1 MPKLY
6 SQHLEILVTRY
17 RKVMKTFDLD
27 SIIIS
32 SGHKTYYFQDD
43 YSHTF
48 HPFSGAQ
55 QWLPFSLCSDV
66 YILINEQDK
75 PLLFWPKRDDFWH
88 SDNSLPEGDW
98 SDLWQTIEARVDYDI
113 LAHLGKKHAWVG
125 PKPDHI
131 NLAFSQQTELEAAI
145 NYQKAYK
152 TDFEIDAIYQANL
165 TAAAGHKAAE
175 KAFIQGKSELAIYND
190 YLNASNQ
197 GSVNEPYPG
206 IVALN
211 QNAAILHY
219 DVKSHQSIEKSNTL
233 LIDAGANQ
241 SGYASDITRT
251 FTQDTGLFKA
261 MLDSMESL
269 QLSLCEHA
277 VAGVDFNDLHQ
288 ECVIGVAK
296 ILHEHKLCRLS
307 VEEQLEKRIP
317 QVFFPHGLG
326 HLLGLQVHD
335 LGGHQVDESG
345 KIKSPA
351 KQAPFLRLTRVLEEN
366 MVITI
371 EPGLYFIPMLLEKMI
386 AEVEDHGCDLELIES
401 LKPFGGIRIE
411 DNLVIGKTSTRNLS
425 REAFASLD

>member
-17 RKVMKTFDLD
+17 RKVMQTFDLD

-43 YSHTF
+43 YTHTF
-48 HPFSGAQ
+48 HAFSGAQ
-55 QWLPFSLCSDV
+55 QWLPFNLCSDV
-66 YILINEQDK
+66 YILLNKLDK

-98 SDLWQTIEARVDYDI
+98 SELWETIEARADYDI

-131 NLAFSQQTELEAAI
+131 NTNFDCQKALEAAI
-145 NYQKAYK
+145 NYHKAYK
-152 TDFEIDAIYQANL
+152 TDYEIEAIYQANL

-175 KAFIQGKSELAIYND
+175 DAFIQGKSELAIYHD
-190 YLNASNQ
+190 YLNASKQ
-197 GSVNEPYPG
+197 GAVNEPYPG
-206 IVALN
+206 IIALN
-211 QNAAILHY
+211 NHAAILHY
-219 DVKSHQSIEKSNTL
+219 DVKSHLAETNSQTL

-241 SGYASDITRT
+241 QGYASDITRT
-251 FTQDTGLFKA
+251 FTQDTGLFNA
-261 MLDSMESL
+261 MLNSMESL
-269 QLSLCEHA
+269 QLSLCEQA
-277 VAGVDFNDLHQ
+277 IAGMDFNDLHHK
-288 ECVIGVAK
+288 CVTGVAH
-296 ILHEHKLCRLS
+296 ILREHKLCALS
-307 VEEQLEKRIP
+307 IEEQLEKRIP

-335 LGGHQVDESG
+335 LGGHQIDESG
-345 KIKSPA
+345 TIQSPN
-351 KQAPFLRLTRVLEEN
+351 QNAPFLRLTRKLEEN

-371 EPGLYFIPMLLEKMI
+371 EPGLYFIPMLLDKMV
-386 AEVEDHGCDLELIES
+386 AEIPEHGCDLELIES

-411 DNLVIGKTSTRNLS
+411 DNLVIGKNTTRNLT
-425 REAFASLD
+425 REAFAALA

>member
-17 RKVMKTFDLD
+17 RKVMQTFDLD

-48 HPFSGAQ
+48 HAFSGAQ
-55 QWLPFSLCSDV
+55 QWLPFALSSDT
-66 YILINEQDK
+66 YIVINKEEK

-98 SDLWQTIEARVDYDI
+98 SDLWETIEARVNYDI

-131 NLAFSQQTELEAAI
+131 KIDFGHQAELEAAI
-145 NYQKAYK
+145 NYHKAYK
-152 TDFEIDAIYQANL
+152 TDYEIDAVYQANL
-165 TAAAGHKAAE
+165 KAVAGHKAAE
-175 KAFIQGKSELAIYND
+175 QAFIQGKSELAIYHD
-190 YLNASNQ
+190 YLNASHQ
-197 GSVNEPYPG
+197 GAVNEPYPG
-206 IVALN
+206 IIALN
-211 QNAAILHY
+211 HHAAILHY
-219 DVKSHQSIEKSNTL
+219 DVKSHQPDSSSQTL
-233 LIDAGANQ
+233 LIDAGANYQ
-241 SGYASDITRT
+241 GYASDITRT

-261 MLDSMESL
+261 MVDSMESL
-269 QLSLCEHA
+269 QLSLCEQA
-277 VAGVDFNDLHQ
+277 VAGVDFNHLHQ
-288 ECVIGVAK
+288 QCVTGVAK
-296 ILHEHKLCRLS
+296 ILLEHKLCRLS

-335 LGGHQVDESG
+335 LGGHQVDEQG
-345 KIKSPA
+345 TIQSPS
-351 KQAPFLRLTRVLEEN
+351 QHAPFLRLTRTLEEN

-371 EPGLYFIPMLLEKMI
+371 EPGLYFIPMLLEKMV
-386 AEVEDHGCDLELIES
+386 AEVEDHGCDLALIES

-411 DNLVIGKTSTRNLS
+411 DNLVIGQEVSRNLT
-425 REAFASLD
+425 REAFAALA